1 MQFGTFF
8 CGMLPLLA
16 SVLATPI
23 EVRETTDLELL
34 TTDVTPSSPLLKR
47 DSCQTLDSV
56 LDRIG
61 TSSEV
66 VVYASTGGLTA
77 LYVCRRSHGHNC
89 DELAAAI
96 AGAIASVFL
105 ILKRTGAI
113 SARDGQ
119 SAESLVDFL
128 RREFGEDG
136 ATFDSIEDATPHIL
150 ARYESGERRPV
161 EVASIQGLTS
171 GNNTLNMDVYDFGN
185 GDGHIYLP
193 HDVLTKR
200 SGGDDDLASR
210 FEKRASAPGFKV
222 SYTTRIKSK
231 LTRAHQISMSQT
243 LAHWWANRANCCNM
257 HDMIGFVETGHA
269 ANFYY
274 RIIPETVNFGLNYE
288 TVDSCGQ
295 MARFL

>member
-1 MQFGTFF
+1 MYSTRLFGV
-8 CGMLPLLA
+8 LPLLA
-16 SVLATPI
+16 IALATP
-23 EVRETTDLELL
+23 VDKREPTDLQLL
-34 TTDVTPSSPLLKR
+34 TTDVTPSSPLLER
-47 DSCQTLDSV
+47 ADSCQVLDSV

-77 LYVCRRSHGHNC
+77 LYVCKRTRGQNC
-89 DELAAAI
+89 EEL
-96 AGAIASVFL
+96 AGAIASAIASIFL
-105 ILKRTGAI
+105 ILKRSGAI

-119 SAESLVDFL
+119 AVESLVDFL
-128 RREFGEDG
+128 AREFGEDG
-136 ATFDSIEDATPHIL
+136 ATFDSIKDATPHVL

-161 EVASIQGLTS
+161 EVASIQGLSS
-171 GNNTLNMDVYDFGN
+171 GNNTINMDVYDFGN

-200 SGGDDDLASR
+200 SDDYDAASR
-210 FEKRASAPGFKV
+210 FEKRAGAPGFKV
-222 SYTTRIKSK
+222 SYTTRLKSK
-231 LTRAHQISMSQT
+231 LTRAHQISMSQK
-243 LAHWWANRANCCNM
+243 LASWWANRAKCCNM

-295 MARFL
+295 MARYL